1 MDTEYKYVHIA
12 RKKNKGGKNKD
23 KNRDGRDNRG
33 YGGKK
38 GDGAFHAGKGYSGEQ
53 KRGEF
58 NFDTVHGLTMT
69 EVEYKIPPRS
79 ERNSRR
85 KQFSSVRSAFL
96 RELAENHKAELVERL
111 GLDDAAIEAMKRG
124 TTPLGYNVHH
134 KLPIHG
140 GGKNE
145 FSNFILT
152 PLYPHDQWHHD
163 IIDPQIDGLA
173 EGESRKIMLP
183 YGDEMIFDPKKYGFT
198 KDNQKVEPN
207 YKSRVDPEKDC
218 YAPNWLPEHIE
229 EKRKA
234 ARQER
239 ASAVAAKILTAKM
252 RAGR

>member
-1 MDTEYKYVHIA
+1 MTEYVHVKRERPLE
-12 RKKNKGGKNKD
+12 RKHHGKGGKG
-23 KNRDGRDNRG
+23 NRSQAQIDAAN
-33 YGGKK
+33 GK
-38 GDGAFHAGKGYSGEQ
+38 
-53 KRGEF
+53 
-58 NFDTVHGLTMT
+58 FDFDEIHGFKLID
-69 EVEYKIPPRS
+69 VEYKVPPKREREARRS
-79 ERNSRR
+79 
-85 KQFSSVRSAFL
+85 QFKGIRADFL
-96 RELAENHKAELVERL
+96 REIGRTHEKELRAI
-111 GLDDAAIEAMKRG
+111 GMNDAMIEMVKSGR
-124 TTPLGYNVHH
+124 TPKGYNVHH

-145 FSNFILT
+145 FKNFILT

-229 EKRKA
+229 AKRKA
-234 ARQER
+234 QKAN
-239 ASAVAAKILTAKM
+239 AAVTAKILTAKM

>member
-1 MDTEYKYVHIA
+1 MDSEYKYIHTE

-23 KNRDGRDNRG
+23 KNRDNRG

-38 GDGAFHAGKGYSGEQ
+38 GDGAFHAGKGYSSEQ

-111 GLDDAAIEAMKRG
+111 GLDDAAIEAMKHG

-145 FSNFILT
+145 FKNFILT

-229 EKRKA
+229 AKRKA
-234 ARQER
+234 QKAN
-239 ASAVAAKILTAKM
+239 AAVAAKILTAKM

>member
-1 MDTEYKYVHIA
+1 MDSEYKYIHTE

-23 KNRDGRDNRG
+23 KNRDNRG

-69 EVEYKIPPRS
+69 EMEYKIPPRS

-111 GLDDAAIEAMKRG
+111 GLDDAAIEAMKHG

-145 FSNFILT
+145 FSNFILM
-152 PLYPHDQWHHD
+152 PIPPHDDLHHKVLD
-163 IIDPQIDGLA
+163 AQVLKMQ
-173 EGESRKIMLP
+173 EGDSKMVKLP
-183 YGDEMIFDPKKYGFT
+183 WSDDMVYIP
-198 KDNQKVEPN
+198 
-207 YKSRVDPEKDC
+207 PEK
-218 YAPNWLPEHIE
+218 
-229 EKRKA
+229 K
-234 ARQER
+234 
-239 ASAVAAKILTAKM
+239 KM
-252 RAGR
+252 RTAVMDKKLQAMRGR